1 MSDKMKKYLRI
12 AGWVIGIPV
21 GLLFVVMAL
30 SPVVKSVV
38 NNHGQDI
45 IGRDM
50 SVKRVF
56 VNPFFGTVT
65 LRDFHCK
72 EANGLTDFVSFE
84 RLHVQINWLA
94 LMGKHVNL
102 RHIHLDDFSGEV
114 LSGEEAFNF
123 TDIITRFAS
132 TDTTARD
139 TTPSQWTV
147 SLRDIQLRNGRL
159 LYHDLVRD
167 NRWSVD
173 NVNLNVPGLYF
184 GRQQSNAGLQF
195 DLPTGGSVTITA
207 GYIMASRRYA
217 VTLRLDQVNTDVA
230 LPLVRDYLNIKGLGA
245 LVTGSIHIDGSFEN
259 VRDMIASGG
268 LTLTGL
274 NITDEDNEPVA
285 GLDEVK
291 VVIRRG
297 DVASSNFLLDT
308 LSITGITGRFERTEK
323 YSTFSRLIRE
333 KEEVKETS
341 DTVKVEMEIDGEEPA
356 PLTWETRYL
365 AITAHN
371 ISFDDK
377 SMRKRFKY
385 ALDTMSLT
393 GENIASQGKNS
404 MKLTGRFSDGTRLNA
419 TYTGGL
425 DFSQGNHRLTAKLTG
440 LQLPKFSPYAENMF
454 ACPIESGELAM
465 QINATIN
472 NGKLLSDNKITIDKP
487 EVGKKVHRSKA
498 PYRNVPLKLGID
510 MLKSAQG
517 IVVLDVPVKGDITS
531 PKFKLGKVVG
541 RAIAKV
547 FFGPIMGVR
556 DNRKLI
562 SSDEMQEMMEILG
575 SDSTEL
581 IMASDTITKTKVKN
595 KK

>member
-1 MSDKMKKYLRI
+1 MKKYLRI
-12 AGWVIGIPV
+12 AGWVVGVPV

-38 NNHGQDI
+38 NNRGQDI
-45 IGRDM
+45 LGRDM
-50 SVKRVF
+50 SVKSVF
-56 VNPFFGTVT
+56 INPFFGTVT

-114 LSGEEAFNF
+114 LSDEEAFNF
-123 TDIITRFAS
+123 SDIIERFAS
-132 TDTTARD
+132 KDTTARD

-147 SLRDIQLRNGRL
+147 SLRDIRLHNGRL

-173 NVNLNVPGLYF
+173 DVNLDIPGLYF

-195 DLPTGGSVTITA
+195 NLPTGGSVTITA

-230 LPLVRDYLNIKGLGA
+230 LPLVRDYLNVKGLGA
-245 LVTGSIHIDGSFEN
+245 LITGSIHIDGSIEN
-259 VRDMIASGG
+259 VQDMIASGG

-274 NITDEDNEPVA
+274 NITDEEGDPE
-285 GLDEVK
+285 L
-291 VVIRRG
+291 VIRRG
-297 DVASSNFLLDT
+297 DVANNSFLLDT
-308 LSITGITGRFERTEK
+308 LSITGITGQFVRTEK

-333 KEEVKETS
+333 KEEVEES
-341 DTVKVEMEIDGEEPA
+341 ADTVKVEMEINDKEPQ

-365 AITAHN
+365 AITAHK

-385 ALDTMSLT
+385 AIDTMSLT
-393 GENIASQGKNS
+393 GTNIASEGKNS
-404 MKLTGRFSDGTRLNA
+404 LQLTGRMSDGARLNA

-425 DFSQGNHRLTAKLTG
+425 NFSQGNHRLTAKLTG

-454 ACPIESGELAM
+454 ACPIENGALAM

-472 NGKLLSDNKITIDKP
+472 NGKLLSDNKITLDQP
-487 EVGKKVHRSKA
+487 EIGKKERRSKA
-498 PYRNVPLKLGID
+498 KYKNVPLKLGVD

-517 IVVLDVPVKGDITS
+517 VVVLDVPVRGDITS
-531 PKFKLGKVVG
+531 PKFKLGKVIG
-541 RAIAKV
+541 RAVAKV
-547 FFGPIMGVR
+547 FFGPLMGVR

-562 SSDEMQEMMEILG
+562 SSDEVQEMMDILG

-581 IMASDTITKTKVKN
+581 IVASDTIPTKTKRK
-595 KK
+595 